1 MLEDRSYMREPEWRP
16 EASRSGISLC
26 LTLILINVA
35 CYILQHTVRGF
46 EETLALFPQRLQNGN
61 VWELLSYQFLHG
73 GLFHLLINCAMIWF
87 AGRQIEEALG
97 KAKFL
102 VLYLVA
108 GIFGGLLQC
117 ALSWSGF
124 LPPAGVVG
132 ASAGIF
138 GLIAAFAMVYWER
151 ELTFLIMFVIPV
163 RMKAKYLLIA
173 LAVIGVLG
181 VISKEGGIAHGA
193 HLGGMIWGVLF
204 ILLFIQGGT
213 YSGAEPWWDQLRD
226 RFSSRHRRK
235 VVTIDG
241 GARAYSRGQTKAE
254 EVDEIDFVES
264 EVDPIL
270 DKISEKGIQSLT
282 ERERKIL
289 EQARKKMRR

>member
-226 RFSSRHRRK
+226 RFSSGHRRK

-241 GARAYSRGQTKAE
+241 GARAYSRGQIKAE

-270 DKISEKGIQSLT
+270 DKISEKCLLIV
-282 ERERKIL
+282 
-289 EQARKKMRR
+289 

>member
-226 RFSSRHRRK
+226 RFSSGHRRK

-241 GARAYSRGQTKAE
+241 GARAYSRGQIKAE

-289 EQARKKMRR
+289 EQARNKMRR

>member
-16 EASRSGISLC
+16 EASRGGISLC

-226 RFSSRHRRK
+226 RFSSGHRRK

-241 GARAYSRGQTKAE
+241 GARAYSRGQIKAE
-254 EVDEIDFVES
+254 EVDEVDFVES

>member
-46 EETLALFPQRLQNGN
+46 EETLALFPQRLQHGN

-226 RFSSRHRRK
+226 RFSSGHRRK

-241 GARAYSRGQTKAE
+241 GARAYSRGQIKAE

-289 EQARKKMRR
+289 EQARNKMRR